1 MALRMRNGHIALGI
15 LAGVACFMASDAHG
29 SDGGAVVKRFG
40 RDRSYCP
47 GDYNGPSGGPAQR
60 AMRTPRYAVGIE
72 DRLSRLG
79 AGEITPVG
87 PLGIKTELMADLVLR
102 PARQGEDRDQRDPEN
117 HSINLSSFIQ
127 DG

>member
-1 MALRMRNGHIALGI
+1 MVRQVPRT
-15 LAGVACFMASDAHG
+15 AGDA
-29 SDGGAVVKRFG
+29 
-40 RDRSYCP
+40 Y
-47 GDYNGPSGGPAQR
+47 
-60 AMRTPRYAVGIE
+60 PRYAVGIE

-127 DG
+127 DGLIGCPRR